1 VTRIEIDHPAMI
13 AALKRLLDLARSDTG
28 QSARVAR
35 FLMAWWNGP
44 DLGDFP
50 IADLFGLD
58 RNVAGDI
65 TTVIGFLG
73 QHDGAIY
80 IDSLGYRAEMVV
92 IVERWA
98 TLSRTSAEAA

>member
-1 VTRIEIDHPAMI
+1 MTRIEIDHPAMI

-58 RNVAGDI
+58 RNVAGDMLAAN
-65 TTVIGFLG
+65 V
-73 QHDGAIY
+73 
-80 IDSLGYRAEMVV
+80 RE
-92 IVERWA
+92 
-98 TLSRTSAEAA
+98 TLARKPFIATSAAKSKKD